1 MKRLLSTSA
10 AVAAMIAFS
19 APAFAGELTTS
30 DGSASFGGGT
40 DVNMGTEATVKDVN
54 PQTGAAQNSLDREKI
69 DQVSELPFG
78 SKTAHMPDYDRDSH
92 QGSYESAV
100 DDPMKPD
107 NN

>member
-1 MKRLLSTSA
+1 MKRLLTTST

-19 APAFAGELTTS
+19 APAFAGELTSS

-78 SKTAHMPDYDRDSH
+78 SKTAHMPEYDGDTH